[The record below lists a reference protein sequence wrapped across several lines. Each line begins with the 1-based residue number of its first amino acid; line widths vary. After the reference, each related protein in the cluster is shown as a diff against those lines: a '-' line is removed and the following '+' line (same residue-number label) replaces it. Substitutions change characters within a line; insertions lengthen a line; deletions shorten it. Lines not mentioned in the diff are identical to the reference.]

1 MPGSGLVM
9 DGAVQQAPQDGR
21 HARGMDGD
29 MGFQARRV
37 RSRQYSKP
45 APVYRQSCVQRT
57 MLTRLPDKVRRAGSP
72 CTVMRP
78 EPLARA
84 LTSLSTLT
92 SMSPE
97 PLLAR

>member
-1 MPGSGLVM
+1 M

-21 HARGMDGD
+21 HARETAGDGMAAGWK
-29 MGFQARRV
+29 RV
-37 RSRQYSKP
+37 EGRQYSKP
-45 APVYRQSCVQRT
+45 APMRRQRRVQRT
-57 MLTRLPDKVRRAGSP
+57 MLTRLPDRVRRAGSP

-84 LTSLSTLT
+84 LTSFWTVT